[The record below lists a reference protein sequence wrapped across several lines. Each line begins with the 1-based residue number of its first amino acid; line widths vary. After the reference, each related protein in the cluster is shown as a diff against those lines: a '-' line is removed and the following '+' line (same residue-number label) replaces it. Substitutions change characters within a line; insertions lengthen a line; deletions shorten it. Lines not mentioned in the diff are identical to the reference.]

1 MMGGNLFPD
10 GARRSRNRTRWLLAT
25 SLALAVGACDQE
37 TNTAATPAEGA
48 EEEEMEFLEF
58 AGAPEEIA
66 NANVNDI
73 VKSLRLNATAMRMG
87 QRGYDASC
95 ASCHGADL
103 AGTRAQNAPNLTDAN
118 WLFSGDDLETGGVV
132 KLPSDVEWTVLYG
145 IRTEHPRTRGLEAD
159 MVAYLPEYRND
170 HDKEAYG
177 TERFLSDEQIDEV
190 AEYVMQI
197 SGQTVADQAKAD
209 RGRALF
215 MDTANCFDCHGDDG
229 TGNEA
234 FGSTNLTKPEL
245 YLFGS
250 DRAKI
255 VETIV
260 QGRRGTMPAFEGQ
273 PHPFVDPA
281 VWTQRAKAAQV
292 NALKAVEKEKQKG
305 AGK

>member
-1 MMGGNLFPD
+1 MGGALFP
-10 GARRSRNRTRWLLAT
+10 GETPRVLRRRSHLLLA
-25 SLALAVGACDQE
+25 SALAFGLASCNQTSTTASAPGATGE
-37 TNTAATPAEGA
+37 AAA

-58 AGAPEEIA
+58 AAAPEELA
-66 NANVNDI
+66 TLSVNEI
-73 VKSLRLNATAMRMG
+73 VKSLRLNATAMRLG
-87 QRGYDASC
+87 ERVYNANC
-95 ASCHGADL
+95 ASCHGPDL
-103 AGTRAQNAPNLTDAN
+103 NGMREQNAPNLTDAD
-118 WLFSGDDLETGGVV
+118 WLFSGDDLETGGAV

-159 MVAYLPEYRND
+159 MVAYLPEFRND

-197 SGQTVADQAKAD
+197 SGQTVADQGKAD

-260 QGRRGTMPAFEGQ
+260 QGRRGTMPGFEGRLR
-273 PHPFVDPA
+273 PEEI
-281 VWTQRAKAAQV
+281 
-292 NALKAVEKEKQKG
+292 KAVSVYVFSRAEKPPPLPPRQ
-305 AGK
+305 

>member
-1 MMGGNLFPD
+1 MMGGELIPD
-10 GARRSRNRTRWLLAT
+10 TQRRFRNRATLLLAG
-25 SLALAVGACDQE
+25 ALAFGLGACDQT
-37 TNTAATPAEGA
+37 TNTASAPAGTGEAA

-58 AGAPEEIA
+58 AAAPEEIA
-66 NANVNDI
+66 TTPVNEI
-73 VKSLRLNATAMRMG
+73 VKSLRLNATAMRLG
-87 QRGYDASC
+87 ERVYNASC
-95 ASCHGADL
+95 VSCHGADL
-103 AGTRAQNAPNLTDAN
+103 AGTRGTQNGPNLTDAD

-132 KLPSDVEWTVLYG
+132 KLPSDVEWTVSYG

-159 MVAYLPEYRND
+159 MVAYVPEYRND

-234 FGSTNLTKPEL
+234 LGATNLTKPQL

-273 PHPFVDPA
+273 LRPEEIKA
-281 VWTQRAKAAQV
+281 VSVYVFSRAAKAPPLPPRQ
-292 NALKAVEKEKQKG
+292 
-305 AGK
+305 